1 MRINRTLSDP
11 VCSSTGSP
19 QGCVLSPLLFILY
32 TNMCR
37 SQYENRL
44 ILKYADDSVV
54 VSLLRGGES
63 SHGPVIDDFLRWCDD
78 SYLQINVSKTKDM
91 FIDFRRQAHSQ
102 EALTIKGQ
110 TIEQVTSYKYLGTVI
125 DSTLNFDLNCEAV
138 CKKGHQRLH
147 CLRKL
152 SSFNIDKTM
161 MSLFYCAFIESI
173 LTFSLASWFGNISL
187 KNKNSLN
194 KIVKWSGKLIGEPQP
209 NMEALYTKLLQRL
222 SKSVQNENTHPL
234 NSVFQLLPS
243 RQRLKVPQSRT
254 NLYRNSFVPAAI
266 IYMNKLLQRH

>member
-138 CKKGHQRLH
+138 CKKPA
-147 CLRKL
+147 
-152 SSFNIDKTM
+152 
-161 MSLFYCAFIESI
+161 LFEEAF
-173 LTFSLASWFGNISL
+173 LF
-187 KNKNSLN
+187 
-194 KIVKWSGKLIGEPQP
+194 
-209 NMEALYTKLLQRL
+209 
-222 SKSVQNENTHPL
+222 
-234 NSVFQLLPS
+234 
-243 RQRLKVPQSRT
+243 
-254 NLYRNSFVPAAI
+254 
-266 IYMNKLLQRH
+266 

>member
-1 MRINRTLSDP
+1 ML
-11 VCSSTGSP
+11 
-19 QGCVLSPLLFILY
+19 
-32 TNMCR
+32 
-37 SQYENRL
+37 
-44 ILKYADDSVV
+44 
-54 VSLLRGGES
+54 
-63 SHGPVIDDFLRWCDD
+63 
-78 SYLQINVSKTKDM
+78 
-91 FIDFRRQAHSQ
+91 IDFRRQAHSQ

-152 SSFNIDKTM
+152 SSFNRDKTM

-173 LTFSLASWFGNISL
+173 LTFSLGSWFGNISL

-209 NMEALYTKLLQRL
+209 NMETLYTKQLQRV
-222 SKSVQNENTHPL
+222 SKSIQNYNTHPL
-234 NSVFQLLPS
+234 NSAFQLLPS
-243 RQRLKVPQSRT
+243 RQRLKVPKSRT
-254 NLYRNSFVPAAI
+254 NRYRNSFVPAAI
-266 IYMNKLLQRH
+266 RINCCSATSGA

>member
-1 MRINRTLSDP
+1 MRINGALSDS

-110 TIEQVTSYKYLGTVI
+110 TIKPHKYLGTVI

-138 CKKGHQRLH
+138 FKKGLQRLH
-147 CLRKL
+147 CLKKL

-161 MSLFYCAFIESI
+161 MSLFYCAFI
-173 LTFSLASWFGNISL
+173 
-187 KNKNSLN
+187 
-194 KIVKWSGKLIGEPQP
+194 
-209 NMEALYTKLLQRL
+209 
-222 SKSVQNENTHPL
+222 
-234 NSVFQLLPS
+234 
-243 RQRLKVPQSRT
+243 
-254 NLYRNSFVPAAI
+254 
-266 IYMNKLLQRH
+266 

>member
-1 MRINRTLSDP
+1 
-11 VCSSTGSP
+11 
-19 QGCVLSPLLFILY
+19 
-32 TNMCR
+32 
-37 SQYENRL
+37 
-44 ILKYADDSVV
+44 
-54 VSLLRGGES
+54 
-63 SHGPVIDDFLRWCDD
+63 
-78 SYLQINVSKTKDM
+78 M

-110 TIEQVTSYKYLGTVI
+110 IIEQVTSYKYLGTVI
-125 DSTLNFDLNCEAV
+125 DSTLNFDLKCEAV

-194 KIVKWSGKLIGEPQP
+194 KIVKWSSKLIGEPQP
-209 NMEALYTKLLQRL
+209 NMEALYTKQLQRL
-222 SKSVQNENTHPL
+222 SQSIQSDNTHPL
-234 NSVFQLLPS
+234 SSPFSCFPPDRGSKFPKAEQTSTGTVLF
-243 RQRLKVPQSRT
+243 
-254 NLYRNSFVPAAI
+254 
-266 IYMNKLLQRH
+266 LQPLSI